1 MTMGGIGRSDAKLSA
16 ILLLL
21 ITLITISGTVA
32 IRGLIVDIERNNHVL
47 HYASEAGEV
56 LQDLRF
62 LDLEVRSGVA
72 VNDGDYQQLKEQF
85 RTNATAASR
94 SLPRSEELATAEAIE
109 RFLLLSASAETSLR
123 STSTQAIVTQG
134 RYDAMESRI
143 VAIQSDALRN
153 SERSSSRAR
162 TGTLIAGV
170 GSLVGIASLI
180 LIGFDRN
187 RRRLTDTLRE
197 RYNDRF
203 HAIIEQSDDYLFVL
217 EDDGVVS
224 YASPAVARTLTDR
237 RITHIDQIFAMM
249 QESDVR
255 LIRSALANPEL
266 ATAPVVFPVR
276 LPDGSSRQ
284 IEMTLANHRDS
295 DAIGALVVSGRD
307 VTGQIALQEQLRE
320 LANLDE
326 LTQLPNRR
334 AVNEA
339 IDAALRRQTRQS
351 GVCGLLLL
359 DLDGFKGVNDALGH
373 PVGDKLLREVA
384 NRLQKGS
391 RSGELVGR
399 IGGDEFAVVLEGLTS
414 LSAAHVSAN
423 RLANLLK
430 TPFEI
435 DGQLLALGVS
445 GGLVGASSD
454 GTNGIEMFRKAD
466 IALYEA
472 KNKGRGVVL
481 RFEDEMEALLD
492 SRTRLQ
498 REVENG
504 HRNDEFS
511 LEYQPLLTVDGQKT
525 VGFEALMRWNSKI
538 LGLVS
543 PITFIPVCES
553 TGLIVELGRWAL
565 QEACEQLALWH
576 HQFDDPRLSMSV
588 NVSVVQLADRSFVDD
603 VMATL
608 AATGIAPET
617 LQLEVTESVI
627 ADSIEDLVVKL
638 EQIRSL
644 GVRVALDDFGTGYS
658 SMGQLQSLPVDCIK
672 IDRSFI
678 EALRNGGDDEEERA
692 ALVVG
697 ALVDLG
703 RALGMQVVAEG
714 VEEFDQLQAL
724 IGPQCDLAQG
734 YLLAKPMTASE
745 VEDYMIAEAADSA
758 ASPGPHH

>member
-1 MTMGGIGRSDAKLSA
+1 MTMGGVGRGATKFIA
-16 ILLLL
+16 LLLVL
-21 ITLITISGTVA
+21 ITAIAISTTVA
-32 IRGLIVDIERNNHVL
+32 IRGLIADVEHSNHIL
-47 HYASEAGEV
+47 RYSSAAQAN
-56 LQDLRF
+56 LQQMRL
-62 LDLEVRSGVA
+62 LDFELRSGVPVDA
-72 VNDGDYQQLKEQF
+72 VEYDRLRSQF
-85 RTNATAASR
+85 SINASAVADTLAPTERQATN
-94 SLPRSEELATAEAIE
+94 EAIE
-109 RFLLLSASAETSLR
+109 RFLLLTPADASFET
-123 STSTQAIVTQG
+123 TSTQATITQG
-134 RYDAMESRI
+134 RFDAIETRLD
-143 VAIQSDALRN
+143 AIEKDALLQAQ
-153 SERSSSRAR
+153 RSSGRAQ
-162 TGTLIAGV
+162 TGTLLAGV

-187 RRRLTDTLRE
+187 RRQLTTALRE

-203 HAIIEQSDDYLFVL
+203 HSIIEQSDDYLFVI
-217 EDDGVVS
+217 EDDGAVS
-224 YASPAVARTLTDR
+224 YASPAVGRTLTDR
-237 RITHIDQIFAMM
+237 RIDHIDQIFTMM
-249 QESDVR
+249 RGEDVR
-255 LIRSALANPEL
+255 LIRAALANPDL
-266 ATAPVVFPVR
+266 ATPMVFPVQ
-276 LPDGSSRQ
+276 LPNGTFRQ
-284 IEMTLANHRDS
+284 VEMTLTDHRES
-295 DAIGALVVSGRD
+295 AAIRALVVSGRD
-307 VTGQIALQEQLRE
+307 VTSQVAMQEQLQE
-320 LANLDE
+320 LANCDE

-334 AVNEA
+334 AMNQA
-339 IDAALRRQTRQS
+339 IEAALVRQTRTA

-384 NRLQKGS
+384 DRLRNGS
-391 RSGELVGR
+391 RGGELVGR

-445 GGLVGASSD
+445 GGLVGGDSGVTD
-454 GTNGIEMFRKAD
+454 GIEMFRKAD

-472 KNKGRGVVL
+472 KNKGRGIVL
-481 RFEDEMEALLD
+481 KFEDEMEALLD

-504 HRNDEFS
+504 HRNGEFS
-511 LEYQPLLTVDGQKT
+511 LEYQPLLTVDGQQT
-525 VGFEALMRWNSKI
+525 VGFEALMRWNSPV
-538 LGLVS
+538 LGSVS
-543 PITFIPVCES
+543 PMTFIPVCEG

-565 QEACEQLALWH
+565 EEACSKLAEWQR
-576 HQFDDPRLSMSV
+576 QFGEPRLSMSV
-588 NVSVVQLADRSFVDD
+588 NVSVVQLSDRSFVDN
-603 VMATL
+603 VIKTL
-608 AATGIAPET
+608 ELTGIAPQT

-627 ADSIEDLVVKL
+627 ADSIEDLISKL

-692 ALVVG
+692 GLVVG

-734 YLLAKPMTASE
+734 YLLARPMTATQV
-745 VEDYMIAEAADSA
+745 VEYMLTDT
-758 ASPGPHH
+758 ASDAKFPGPSL